1 MLLLRLLAVDEA
13 DGFLEGWDLGS
24 FGKKVEVFI
33 RRGVVGKG
41 KLEILSERETEIAG
55 QCSERG

>member
-1 MLLLRLLAVDEA
+1 MRPMVFGGL
-13 DGFLEGWDLGS
+13 GFVFWE
-24 FGKKVEVFI
+24 KVEVFI
-33 RRGVVGKG
+33 RQGVVGKG

>member
-1 MLLLRLLAVDEA
+1 MRRRRAADEA
-13 DGFLEGWDLGS
+13 DGFWRVGIWVVFWEKSGGVYKARCG
-24 FGKKVEVFI
+24 GK
-33 RRGVVGKG
+33 R